1 MQTTSD
7 PRHAP
12 RFLGYSLQLL
22 LILAFVTGGSSQISG
37 WDDTVV
43 QLLALPLL
51 ACALWR
57 LSGLPACTMRNVALG
72 VAALVALVPLLQ
84 LLAVSEATWHLPE
97 ARQRLAED
105 LAAVGAIPEFRWS
118 LTPIATEAA
127 FLFLLPPM
135 AAFAATL
142 ATGANTHRHLL
153 RTIMLLALVS
163 LLLGFAQLGV
173 PPESLLNPFPRWA
186 AQLNGVFANQNH
198 QGISLVIAI
207 IIALAGMLS
216 SLGRARDGLR
226 QAWTPWLYGFVALFA
241 LCALPLTNSRASVL
255 VGVFAAG
262 AVPLAL
268 GLFKP
273 AHVRHDWRARVG
285 LACSLGLIALGLWG
299 TVGWMQVDAVDELR
313 ATFRATT
320 LATGLAHAPL
330 GSGVGAFVP
339 AFEQAAPP
347 DLLRP
352 YYINH
357 AHNEYVQW
365 WLEAGWIGLV
375 VLTATLVTLTVA
387 AARAMRTRKIER
399 VPGVV
404 ALLGLAALLAHSWVD
419 YPMRT
424 VSLATVAAVLA
435 GILVAQA
442 ARSRRQEQQSRAM
455 EPVVQ

>member
-12 RFLGYSLQLL
+12 RLLRYAVQLF
-22 LILAFVTGGSSQISG
+22 LILAFLTGGSSQISG

-57 LSGLPACTMRNVALG
+57 ISGMPACTTRNVALAA
-72 VAALVALVPLLQ
+72 AALVALVPLLQ
-84 LLAVSEATWHLPE
+84 LLPVPESLWHLPE

-105 LAAVGAIPEFRWS
+105 LASVGATPEFRWS
-118 LTPIATEAA
+118 LAPAATEAA
-127 FLFLLPPM
+127 FLFLLPPL
-135 AAFAATL
+135 ATFAATL
-142 ATGANTHRHLL
+142 ATGVDTHRRLL
-153 RTIMLLALVS
+153 RTIMLLTLFS

-173 PPESLLNPFPRWA
+173 PRESLLNPFPRWA

-198 QGISLVIAI
+198 QGISLVLAI

-216 SLGRARDGLR
+216 SLGRVRHGLK

-255 VGVFAAG
+255 IGVFAAG

-273 AHVRHDWRARVG
+273 SHVRHDWRARVG
-285 LACSLGLIALGLWG
+285 LACSIGLIALGLWG

-313 ATFRATT
+313 ALFRSTT
-320 LATGLAHAPL
+320 LALGVAHAPL

-339 AFEQAAPP
+339 VFEQAAPS

-365 WLEAGWIGLV
+365 WLEAGWLGMV
-375 VLTATLVTLTVA
+375 VVATTLA
-387 AARAMRTRKIER
+387 ILAIMAARAMRAGGVER
-399 VPGVV
+399 VPSVV
-404 ALLGLAALLAHSWVD
+404 AMLGLAALLAHSWVD

-424 VSLATVAAVLA
+424 VSLATVFAILAA
-435 GILVAQA
+435 IVA
-442 ARSRRQEQQSRAM
+442 SRACSGAG
-455 EPVVQ
+455 PVSDVERITR